1 MMPCTILPRVT
12 VEAGPG
18 LPFLEAPASLSRK
31 PRPPSR
37 KPRPPF
43 AEAPASPHTVST
55 GQLPQWSSGT
65 LPLDP
70 ADWSREEHFT
80 RLGRWAS
87 SPSGLGGKLER
98 AWAVR
103 GLARNRRWPCFLQW
117 RGQRGQRA
125 SGGSGREGRWKAD
138 AFGAGP
144 GPPCAGPRLHRPFPG
159 PSSDPTSQCN
169 SRHVRSLDVCFHYWR
184 PDESQKLW
192 ALEAGKKAEEA
203 G

>member
-18 LPFLEAPASLSRK
+18 LAFPEAPASL
-31 PRPPSR
+31 SR

>member
-18 LPFLEAPASLSRK
+18 LPFPEAPALLSRKPGLAFPEAPASLSRK

-117 RGQRGQRA
+117 RGQRGQRGETYPGFLLSSA
-125 SGGSGREGRWKAD
+125 LPPALCYCPSRVRNLLARGLEVQPTGDNQVIQSRTCWRTTGRN
-138 AFGAGP
+138 
-144 GPPCAGPRLHRPFPG
+144 RP
-159 PSSDPTSQCN
+159 
-169 SRHVRSLDVCFHYWR
+169 
-184 PDESQKLW
+184 
-192 ALEAGKKAEEA
+192 A
-203 G
+203 